1 MRMRDKS
8 KTGPNP
14 ASPPPSHTIEAAE
27 VVERLRGWRRKL
39 QEVGG
44 YENGLVGIPA
54 EGVRKTIDDCE
65 QAADLLEHQAAEI
78 ARLREGWQEATIA
91 WAVCASIHREYAKKR
106 DPFFTT
112 RQSDFTKA
120 EAKARATLAETTKK
134 CKS

>member
-78 ARLREGWQEATIA
+78 ARLRKVLGSIANTYDDSWRVGCQERHIG
-91 WAVCASIHREYAKKR
+91 
-106 DPFFTT
+106 DL
-112 RQSDFTKA
+112 
-120 EAKARATLAETTKK
+120 ARAALDT
-134 CKS
+134 